1 MVVEVAEARA
11 LFEPLS
17 HVTRRQPAAP
27 SARQSSGESA
37 DRGTFVAVLFRRHRR
52 QLLWYLLRLT
62 SSRDDAEE
70 IAQEAYLRLLRVDGL
85 ESDSVRARNYL
96 FRTAT
101 NLVRDNYRRRTARC
115 EQQHVALE
123 DLQLEAED
131 SALDRIVDS
140 QLAADIVIAILRDV
154 APRPRQA
161 FLMHFGHGITYEQ
174 IATELGVSKKTVE
187 RDLVTTL
194 EICRS
199 KLAQWRD
206 G

>member
-17 HVTRRQPAAP
+17 YVTRGQPASPA
-27 SARQSSGESA
+27 ARQSTRKSA
-37 DRGTFVAVLFRRHRR
+37 DRGKFVAVLFQRHRR

-140 QLAADIVIAILRDV
+140 QLAADIVITILRDV

>member
-11 LFEPLS
+11 LFELPGS
-17 HVTRRQPAAP
+17 VPCGSIAHP
-27 SARQSSGESA
+27 SP
-37 DRGTFVAVLFRRHRR
+37 DRGRFIGLLFERHRR

-62 SSRDDAEE
+62 SSKDDAEE
-70 IAQEAYLRLLRVDGL
+70 IAQEAYLRLLRVEGL

-115 EQQHVALE
+115 EQQHVTLD
-123 DLQLEAED
+123 DLQLEAD
-131 SALDRIVDS
+131 DCALDRVVDS

-154 APRPRQA
+154 PPRPRRA
-161 FLMHFGHGITYEQ
+161 FVLHFSHGITYEQ
-174 IATELGVSKKTVE
+174 IALELGVSKKTVE

-194 EICRS
+194 EICRA
-199 KLAQWRD
+199 KLAQWHD

>member
-11 LFEPLS
+11 LFEPPG
-17 HVTRRQPAAP
+17 HVSRRQ
-27 SARQSSGESA
+27 SA
-37 DRGTFVAVLFRRHRR
+37 DRGKFVSVLFQRHRR

-115 EQQHVALE
+115 EQQHVTLE

-131 SALDRIVDS
+131 STLDRIVDS
-140 QLAADIVIAILRDV
+140 QIAADIVAAILREV
-154 APRPRQA
+154 SARPRQA
-161 FLMHFGHGITYEQ
+161 FLMHFGHGITYER
-174 IATELGVSKKTVE
+174 IAMELGVSKKTVE
-187 RDLVTTL
+187 RDVVTTL

-206 G
+206 A